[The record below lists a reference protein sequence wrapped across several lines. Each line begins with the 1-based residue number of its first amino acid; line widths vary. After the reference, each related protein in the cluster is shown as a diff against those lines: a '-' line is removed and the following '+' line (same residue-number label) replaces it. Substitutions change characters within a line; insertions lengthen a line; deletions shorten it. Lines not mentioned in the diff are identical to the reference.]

1 MNDERVQLSIEWSL
15 VVILVAVVAGYAR
28 RISGEADRQHSLA
41 LDRLGRLTDANAL
54 LFSLHRVTQ
63 TLPASLDLDDVLDTT
78 ITRLRGLF
86 EFDSAAIM
94 VLDDT
99 DAGWQVVRRENVRLP
114 AQLSRAELPPP
125 LRSALATNSVLSVPD
140 LATEGGP
147 GLSPKASSGLY
158 AVLAARGA
166 VIGLLAV
173 EHQSARAFTSRDV
186 ELLRGFVEP
195 VALAIDNARWF
206 GRLRTVGADEERTR
220 IARDLHDRIGQ
231 SLAYLAFE
239 LDRIVA
245 NQGKGDDVG
254 PSLEH
259 LRDDV
264 RSVIRE
270 VRDTLYDLRTD
281 VSDRQDM
288 AATLESHIARVRE
301 RSHLEIELFC
311 DRGARLPILQ
321 EREMWRIAQEA
332 LTNVERHANAT
343 RARVLWRCNGVSAAL
358 EVTDNGQGFPI
369 GTAGRLDSYGI
380 LGMRER
386 ASSIGATLEL
396 SSQVGP
402 GHPGPGQPDPRR
414 RVRRGPAHGVRTV
427 AGVSAWPA
435 AGTSWAVRSDDRFP
449 TWASRTSRLRT
460 RPGFD
465 APGVTSLEGARVS
478 IRLMLADDHRMLR
491 EGLRR
496 SMIDQ
501 GFDVVGEARDGEEA
515 IRLAHELHPEVILMD
530 VTMPEVDGVE
540 ATRQIRSE
548 LPDIKVVMLTMHADQ
563 EVLTSAIRAGANG
576 YLVKDCSTD
585 EIASAVRMAVSG
597 ETALSPQLAASM
609 LDEVRRLDRP
619 SSEEDRIVTRRE
631 EEVLQLIA
639 DGCSTPEVA
648 EKLYISQKTVKN
660 HLASIYQKLDARDRT
675 QAVLQAVRMGIVSLD

>member
-1 MNDERVQLSIEWSL
+1 MDDSPPDDAPTEGEARAGSDGRSLRERLILLGETTDGSAGYDGLGLAEPVDRVEAFAPGIIAIRWGTTIASVALAIDHYDGRKSVAAFAVAIVAYTVLRTVQPIRYLGTLRSLLEVLAEVALGVAAVCCTGGWESPFIFSLMTAVIVAGFARGFAFALRLALVSSAAVTITYLGHDVTDARVQLSIEWSL

-86 EFDSAAIM
+86 DFDSAAIL

-114 AQLSRAELPPP
+114 SQLGRGELPPP
-125 LRSALATNSVLSVPD
+125 LRAALSANTVLSAPD
-140 LATEGGP
+140 LSAEGGP

-173 EHQSARAFTSRDV
+173 ENQSAKAFTNRDV

-239 LDRIVA
+239 LDRIVS

-301 RSHLEIELFC
+301 RSNLEIELFC

-343 RARVLWRCNGVSAAL
+343 RARVLWRCNGLSAAL

-396 SSQVGP
+396 SSQVGR
-402 GHPGPGQPDPRR
+402 GT
-414 RVRRGPAHGVRTV
+414 RVR
-427 AGVSAWPA
+427 
-435 AGTSWAVRSDDRFP
+435 
-449 TWASRTSRLRT
+449 ASL
-460 RPGFD
+460 
-465 APGVTSLEGARVS
+465 
-478 IRLMLADDHRMLR
+478 I
-491 EGLRR
+491 
-496 SMIDQ
+496 
-501 GFDVVGEARDGEEA
+501 
-515 IRLAHELHPEVILMD
+515 
-530 VTMPEVDGVE
+530 
-540 ATRQIRSE
+540 
-548 LPDIKVVMLTMHADQ
+548 HADG
-563 EVLTSAIRAGANG
+563 TDGADNEP
-576 YLVKDCSTD
+576 ST
-585 EIASAVRMAVSG
+585 
-597 ETALSPQLAASM
+597 
-609 LDEVRRLDRP
+609 
-619 SSEEDRIVTRRE
+619 SSEPTR
-631 EEVLQLIA
+631 V
-639 DGCSTPEVA
+639 
-648 EKLYISQKTVKN
+648 
-660 HLASIYQKLDARDRT
+660 
-675 QAVLQAVRMGIVSLD
+675 